1 MSRRTYA
8 SGPVRNPCRKQRSET
23 KVGIHAITRVR
34 VAQELQ
40 GHMNAEI
47 VAIGTELL
55 LGQIVDT
62 NSAWIGQ
69 RFADNGIDL
78 HYTSTVGDSR
88 SRMLDTLK
96 RAHGRSQ
103 VVITTGGIG
112 PTQDDL
118 TREIVAEV
126 MGRKVVV
133 DPESLLELEE
143 RFRKRGFIL
152 TKNNEKQAEVPDGA
166 GIFRN
171 PNGTAPAFVV
181 EDPDGVIISLPGVPF
196 EMKWLIDNE
205 VLPYIKEKFNVTD
218 AIQYRVLKTVDLG
231 ESNVDHLIGHLM
243 SDDGNP
249 GVGTMAHPGQVDIRI
264 AARAGSETEAEA
276 LIGPVEEEAR
286 ALLGDNVFGTDD
298 ETLEGVTG
306 SLISDKGLTVAT
318 YEDLAGGAI
327 ADVFQ
332 QAAGTDFVEGN
343 IVNSNEALERLARA
357 GGEAPPF
364 ADGPDRAAALSR
376 AVRAVSGATLGVAV
390 HAVEEGDQRTENLGR
405 GETYIAVTDAGGTHS
420 RHVRSAGRGVPDR
433 RRAALGSLSL
443 VRRVLLGLE

>member
-1 MSRRTYA
+1 
-8 SGPVRNPCRKQRSET
+8 
-23 KVGIHAITRVR
+23 
-34 VAQELQ
+34 
-40 GHMNAEI
+40 MNAEI

-78 HYTSTVGDSR
+78 HYVNTVGDSR
-88 SRMLDTLK
+88 TRMLDTLK

-118 TREIVAEV
+118 TREIVSAV
-126 MGRKVVV
+126 MGVNVVV

-152 TKNNEKQAEVPDGA
+152 TKNNEKQAEIPEGA
-166 GIFRN
+166 RIFRN

-181 EDPDGVIISLPGVPF
+181 EDEAGVIISLPGVPF

-205 VLPYIKEKFNVTD
+205 VLPFIKEKFNVTD
-218 AIQYRVLKTVDLG
+218 VIQYRVLKTVDLG

-243 SDDGNP
+243 VDDGNP
-249 GVGTMAHPGQVDIRI
+249 GVGTMAHPGQVDVRI
-264 AARAGSETEAEA
+264 AARASSSAEAEA

-286 ALLGDNVFGTDD
+286 KLLGDNIFGTEDD
-298 ETLEGVTG
+298 TLEAVVG
-306 SLISDKGLTVAT
+306 SLIADKGLTVAT

-332 QAAGTDFVEGN
+332 RATGDAYVEGN
-343 IVNSNEALERLARA
+343 IINSNDAMERLARA
-357 GGEAPPF
+357 GGESPPF
-364 ADGPDRAAALSR
+364 TEGPERAAALSR
-376 AVRAVSGATLGVAV
+376 AIRAVSGATLGVAV
-390 HAVEEGDQRTENLGR
+390 HAVEEGDERTENLGR
-405 GETYIAVTDAGGTHS
+405 GETYIAVTDDDGTHT

-433 RRAALGSLSL
+433 RRAALSSMSL
-443 VRRVLLGLE
+443 VRRVLLGLD

>member
-1 MSRRTYA
+1 
-8 SGPVRNPCRKQRSET
+8 
-23 KVGIHAITRVR
+23 
-34 VAQELQ
+34 
-40 GHMNAEI
+40 MNAEI
-47 VAIGTELL
+47 VAIGSELL

-62 NSAWIGQ
+62 NSAWIAQ

-78 HYTSTVGDSR
+78 HYVDTVGDSR
-88 SRMLDTLK
+88 TRMLDTLT

-112 PTQDDL
+112 PTRDDL

-133 DPESLLELEE
+133 DEESLRELEE

-152 TKNNEKQAEVPDGA
+152 TKNNERQAEVPDGA
-166 GIFRN
+166 RIIRN
-171 PNGTAPAFVV
+171 PNGTAPAFIV
-181 EDPDGVIISLPGVPF
+181 EDDRGVIISLPGVPF

-218 AIQYRVLKTVDLG
+218 AIQYRVLKVADLG
-231 ESNVDHLIGHLM
+231 ESNVDHLIGHLIT
-243 SDDGNP
+243 DDSNP
-249 GVGTMAHPGQVDIRI
+249 GVGTMAHPGQVDVRI
-264 AARAGSETEAEA
+264 AARARSAQEAEG

-286 ALLGDNVFGTDD
+286 RLLGDSVFATDD
-298 ETLEGVTG
+298 QTLESVVGG
-306 SLISDKGLTVAT
+306 LIADRGLTVAT

-327 ADVFQ
+327 ADAFQ
-332 QAAGTDFVEGN
+332 NAAGTAFVEGN
-343 IVNSNEALERLARA
+343 IVNTNEALERLASA
-357 GGEAPPF
+357 GGETPPF

-376 AVRAVSGATLGVAV
+376 AVRAISGATLGVAV

-405 GETYIAVTDAGGTHS
+405 GETYIAVTVDGGTHT

-433 RRAALGSLSL
+433 RRAAMSCLGL
-443 VRRVLLGLE
+443 VRRVLLGLD